1 MASLINT
8 SYCLMEL
15 THWRLNSYMI
25 ILIKNKVIAFHSS
38 DPEYDGLAQLSLIS
52 EDGGTSPYYL
62 IGTGSQTQMAS
73 FCRWITSKSQDKEA
87 EWMSTIGPDE
97 SFQIVSYAETTDAIH
112 LHSVSDGG
120 FPVTYLITKNA
131 VITNKQ
137 YEDSSK
143 VFSALLQAEIDPIS
157 ALNFGYKSLF
167 NTKPIGAHIL
177 LCDKA
182 FSSVNKVH

>member
-1 MASLINT
+1 
-8 SYCLMEL
+8 MEL

-38 DPEYDGLAQLSLIS
+38 DPEYDGLAQLSLVT
-52 EDGGTSPYYL
+52 EDGGASPYYL
-62 IGTGSQTQMAS
+62 IGTATQSQMAS
-73 FCRWITSKSQDKEA
+73 FCKWVTSKSQDKEA

>member
-1 MASLINT
+1 MSLINI

-38 DPEYDGLAQLSLIS
+38 DPEYDGLVQLSLVS
-52 EDGGTSPYYL
+52 EDGGVSPYYL
-62 IGTGSQTQMAS
+62 IGTGNQTQMAS

-87 EWMSTIGPDE
+87 EWMSTVSPDE
-97 SFQIVSYAETTDAIH
+97 SFQVVSYAESADAIH
-112 LHSVSDGG
+112 LHSVSEGG
-120 FPVTYLITKNA
+120 FPVTYLVTKNA
-131 VITNKQ
+131 VV
-137 YEDSSK
+137 SSK
-143 VFSALLQAEIDPIS
+143 DYQDHLKVFQALLQAEIDPIS

-167 NTKPIGAHIL
+167 NAKPIDAQIL

-182 FSSVNKVH
+182 FSSINKVH